1 MRLGVVW
8 FDPGPE
14 TGWAVLVV
22 DDFRA
27 HDDPVLSRVR
37 HFTAGTFYTYP
48 KGYPQKRYSTEEYD
62 LLING
67 QIDECVELCRLWNEA
82 AYGSENFAL
91 ATDVRGVEVLA
102 PVRVMQGI
110 DYALHSVGIGLE
122 KQMPGERETEER
134 LRRWGFVLPKPK
146 GTDYQGVATSHA
158 ISATGHALKFLKKAA
173 TNTKV
178 AARAWG
184 GERGDWE
191 PHMRTL
197 PRGATP

>member
-1 MRLGVVW
+1 MW

-48 KGYPQKRYSTEEYD
+48 RGYPQKRYTTEEYD

-82 AYGSENFAL
+82 AYGSEDFAL
-91 ATDVRGVEVLA
+91 GTDVRGKEVLA

-110 DYALHSVGIGLE
+110 DYALHTVGIGLE
-122 KQMPGERETEER
+122 KQMPSEREEAER
-134 LRRWGFVLPKPK
+134 LRRWGFVPER
-146 GTDYQGVATSHA
+146 GTTTHSIA
-158 ISATGHALKFLKKAA
+158 ATGHALKFLKKAA
-173 TNTKV
+173 TNPKI

-184 GERGDWE
+184 GTRGDWE
-191 PHMRTL
+191 PHMRVL